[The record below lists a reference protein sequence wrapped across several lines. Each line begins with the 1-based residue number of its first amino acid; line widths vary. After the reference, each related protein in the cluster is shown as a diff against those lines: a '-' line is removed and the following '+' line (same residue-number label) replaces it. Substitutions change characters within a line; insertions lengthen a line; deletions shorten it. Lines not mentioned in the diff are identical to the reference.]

1 MKNSSKP
8 FLLIG
13 IEFGKY
19 GLFNGHFFSFVYT
32 VFSEF
37 FRKVTMRGIV
47 YSRATSKDVKMK
59 RIIIC
64 ADGTWN
70 RPEQLGKDQYPTSV
84 LTFARH
90 LLPEDDTGTKQV
102 VFYDWGIG
110 SYHDQLSGG
119 AFGAGLEK
127 NVLDGYRFLV
137 HNYDIGDE
145 IYLFGFSRGAYTIRS
160 LCGLINNCSVLK
172 SAEGRLVEKAFDIY
186 KTKKHTP
193 KSQFAKDWRAEHS
206 IANQVKIH
214 FVGVWDT
221 VGALG
226 LPFSIF
232 GLIKDKHLFYDR
244 KLGSNLKT
252 VRHAL
257 SLDETRDDFEA
268 TIWQPRD
275 DVDLAQVWFAGV
287 HADIGGSYKPDN
299 DGKVLSDIPM
309 QWLLTE
315 AENSGLAF
323 DNQLKQR
330 ALRAHNCANASQH
343 NEYKGKYKLLGK
355 RIREIPAQTEIPTY
369 VHSSVQTRYLSS
381 YKSQPIENYIKKHGQ
396 WPPIW

>member
-1 MKNSSKP
+1 
-8 FLLIG
+8 
-13 IEFGKY
+13 
-19 GLFNGHFFSFVYT
+19 
-32 VFSEF
+32 
-37 FRKVTMRGIV
+37 
-47 YSRATSKDVKMK
+47 MK

-70 RPEQLGKDQYPTSV
+70 RPEQLGKEQYPTNV

-90 LLPEDDTGTKQV
+90 ILPQDNTGIKQV

-119 AFGAGLEK
+119 GFGAGLEK
-127 NVLDGYRFLV
+127 NVMDGYRFLV

-145 IYLFGFSRGAYTIRS
+145 IYLFGFSRGAYTVRS
-160 LCGLINNCSVLK
+160 LAGLINNCSILK
-172 SAEGRLVEKAFDIY
+172 SAHGHLVEKAFDIY

-193 KSQFAKDWRAEHS
+193 KSQFAIDWRAEHA
-206 IANQVKIH
+206 IEPTANIH
-214 FVGVWDT
+214 FIGVWDT

-244 KLGSNLKT
+244 SLGSNMKT

-257 SLDETRDDFEA
+257 SLDELRDDFEP
-268 TIWQPRD
+268 TIWQPRPN
-275 DVDLAQVWFAGV
+275 VDLAQVWFAGV
-287 HADIGGSYKPDN
+287 HSDVGGSYKPDSN
-299 DGKVLSDIPM
+299 GQLLSEIPL
-309 QWLLTE
+309 QWLMTE

-323 DNQLKQR
+323 DGLIHQR
-330 ALRAHNCANASQH
+330 ALKAEHNVHASQH

-355 RIREIPAQTEIPTY
+355 RIREIPRQTDNPTY
-369 VHSSVQTRYLSS
+369 VHSSVKKRYQSG
-381 YKSQPIENYIKKHGQ
+381 YKSQPIENYIAKYGQ

>member
-1 MKNSSKP
+1 
-8 FLLIG
+8 
-13 IEFGKY
+13 
-19 GLFNGHFFSFVYT
+19 
-32 VFSEF
+32 
-37 FRKVTMRGIV
+37 
-47 YSRATSKDVKMK
+47 MK

-70 RPEQLGKDQYPTSV
+70 RPEQLGKEQYPTNV
-84 LTFARH
+84 LMFARH
-90 LLPEDDTGTKQV
+90 LRAHDDAGTKQV

-119 AFGAGLEK
+119 GLGAGLEK
-127 NVLDGYRFLV
+127 NVMDGYRFLV
-137 HNYDIGDE
+137 HNYEPGDE

-160 LCGLINNCSVLK
+160 LCGLINNCSILK
-172 SAEGRLVEKAFDIY
+172 SVNGHLIEKAFDLY

-193 KSQFAKDWRAEHS
+193 KSDYATNWRENYA
-206 IANQVKIH
+206 IAPKTNIH

-221 VGALG
+221 VGAMG

-257 SLDETRDDFEA
+257 SLDETRDDFEP
-268 TIWQPRD
+268 TIWQPKAT
-275 DVDLAQVWFAGV
+275 VDLAQVWFAGV
-287 HADIGGSYKPDN
+287 HSDVGGSYKPDS

-309 QWLLTE
+309 QWLFTE
-315 AENSGLAF
+315 AENHGLAF
-323 DNQLKQR
+323 DNELHQR
-330 ALRAHNCANASQH
+330 ALKAQHCVNASQH

-355 RIREIPAQTEIPTY
+355 RIREIPAQAENPTY
-369 VHSSVQTRYLSS
+369 VHSSVKTRYQNG
-381 YKSQPIENYIKKHGQ
+381 YKSQSIENYIKQHGQ
-396 WPPIW
+396 WPPLW

>member
-1 MKNSSKP
+1 M
-8 FLLIG
+8 
-13 IEFGKY
+13 
-19 GLFNGHFFSFVYT
+19 
-32 VFSEF
+32 
-37 FRKVTMRGIV
+37 
-47 YSRATSKDVKMK
+47 SKDVIMK

-70 RPEQLGKDQYPTSV
+70 RPEQLGKEQYPTSV

-90 LLPEDDTGTKQV
+90 LLPQDDAGTKQV
-102 VFYDWGIG
+102 IFYDWGIG
-110 SYHDQLSGG
+110 SYHDQMAGG
-119 AFGAGLEK
+119 ALGAGLEK
-127 NVLDGYRFLV
+127 NVQDGYRFLI
-137 HNYDIGDE
+137 HNYEIGDE
-145 IYLFGFSRGAYTIRS
+145 IYLFGFSRGAYTVRS
-160 LCGLINNCSVLK
+160 LCGLINNCSLLK
-172 SAEGRLVEKAFDIY
+172 STEGRLIEKAFDIY

-193 KSQFAKDWRAEHS
+193 KSQFSIDWRAKHS
-206 IANQVKIH
+206 VADKVKIH

-257 SLDETRDDFEA
+257 SLDELRDDFEP
-268 TIWQPRD
+268 TIWQTRET
-275 DVDLAQVWFAGV
+275 VDLAQVWFAGV
-287 HADIGGSYKPDN
+287 HADIGGSYKPDK

-323 DNQLKQR
+323 DNQIKQR
-330 ALRAHNCANASQH
+330 TLTAHTCANASQH

-355 RIREIPAQTEIPTY
+355 RIREIPKQQDIPTY
-369 VHSSVQTRYLSS
+369 VHSSVKTRYLSG
-381 YKSQPIENYIKKHGQ
+381 YKSQPIENYVKKYGQ
-396 WPPIW
+396 WPPVW